1 MTMQT
6 TSLPFQVAGANALP
20 QRANALPGAAA
31 DGGKAF
37 GDTLSRE
44 IAQRQ
49 AMPQQPMAPAPAAQP
64 NKPAGSAAASRC
76 ACARTSSR
84 SFIDTAAYARRAML
98 VMLVVSKR

>member
-6 TSLPFQVAGANALP
+6 TSLPFQVAGASALP

-49 AMPQQPMAPAPAAQP
+49 AMPRWLSMP
-64 NKPAGSAAASRC
+64 
-76 ACARTSSR
+76 
-84 SFIDTAAYARRAML
+84 
-98 VMLVVSKR
+98 SK